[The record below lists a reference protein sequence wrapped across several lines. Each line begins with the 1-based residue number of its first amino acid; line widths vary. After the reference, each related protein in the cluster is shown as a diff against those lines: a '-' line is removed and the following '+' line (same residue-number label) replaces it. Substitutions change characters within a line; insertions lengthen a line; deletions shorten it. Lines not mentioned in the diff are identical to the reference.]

1 MFSADC
7 GQHGV
12 IHALRVD
19 AHAANARAFEHAQLF
34 RCDGIRTARFYS
46 IFAQMRKI
54 KVIFER
60 RQQPCQLMLVQR
72 GRCAAAD
79 VDALHLLARCADK
92 RGCLLDL
99 AAERVQIR
107 LDEFTGLCRGCRYE
121 RAVIAPRRTER
132 NTDVQRNI
140 VFTDGLVH
148 LHRGC
153 GRADGQRRALGRNVK
168 VLAQLDRR
176 LAARHAA
183 LDHAARQL
191 GRTHAGQAAPDRS
204 LRQKRHDCVVHGR
217 FHQFGDGALVVQ
229 RCQSGNGRA
238 LFRLMHCA
246 VHADDRT
253 RGGFAVLLGQNAAAV
268 RLGELLGSVRPA
280 QRFGRQQMKQHF
292 LYRVFQFVI
301 FQCIDHFPI
310 ACSIYGLY
318 ARSSF
323 SVEMPS

>member
-1 MFSADC
+1 MF
-7 GQHGV
+7 
-12 IHALRVD
+12 
-19 AHAANARAFEHAQLF
+19 
-34 RCDGIRTARFYS
+34 
-46 IFAQMRKI
+46 
-54 KVIFER
+54 
-60 RQQPCQLMLVQR
+60 VQR
-72 GRCAAAD
+72 GRCAAAN

-107 LDEFTGLCRGCRYE
+107 LDEFTGLRRGCRYE
-121 RAVIAPRRTER
+121 RAVIAPRRAER
-132 NTDVQRNI
+132 DADIQRNI
-140 VFTDGLVH
+140 VLPDGLVH
-148 LHRGC
+148 LHRSRR
-153 GRADGQRRALGRNVK
+153 RADGQRRALGRNVE
-168 VLAQLDRR
+168 VFTQLGCR

-204 LRQKRHDCVVHGR
+204 LRQERHDRVVHGR

-268 RLGELLGSVRPA
+268 RLGKLLDRICPA
-280 QRFGRQQMKQHF
+280 QRFSRQQMKQHF

>member
-1 MFSADC
+1 
-7 GQHGV
+7 
-12 IHALRVD
+12 
-19 AHAANARAFEHAQLF
+19 
-34 RCDGIRTARFYS
+34 
-46 IFAQMRKI
+46 
-54 KVIFER
+54 
-60 RQQPCQLMLVQR
+60 MLVQR

-92 RGCLLDL
+92 RGGLLDL

-107 LDEFTGLCRGCRYE
+107 LDEFTGLRRGCRYE
-121 RAVIAPRRTER
+121 RAVITPRRTER

-148 LHRGC
+148 LHRSRR
-153 GRADGQRRALGRNVK
+153 RADGQRRALRRNMK

-191 GRTHAGQAAPDRS
+191 GRTHAGQAAPDRG
-204 LRQKRHDCVVHGR
+204 LRQKRHGRVVHGR

-253 RGGFAVLLGQNAAAV
+253 RGGFAVLLGQNAATV
-268 RLGELLGSVRPA
+268 RLGELLGGVRL
-280 QRFGRQQMKQHF
+280 G
-292 LYRVFQFVI
+292 
-301 FQCIDHFPI
+301 
-310 ACSIYGLY
+310 
-318 ARSSF
+318 
-323 SVEMPS
+323 

>member
-1 MFSADC
+1 
-7 GQHGV
+7 
-12 IHALRVD
+12 
-19 AHAANARAFEHAQLF
+19 
-34 RCDGIRTARFYS
+34 
-46 IFAQMRKI
+46 
-54 KVIFER
+54 
-60 RQQPCQLMLVQR
+60 MLVQR

-79 VDALHLLARCADK
+79 VDALHPLARCADE

-107 LDEFTGLCRGCRYE
+107 LDEFTGLRRGCRYE

-153 GRADGQRRALGRNVK
+153 GRADGQRRALRRNMK

-191 GRTHAGQAAPDRS
+191 GRTHAGQASPDRS
-204 LRQKRHDCVVHGR
+204 LRQKRHNRVVHGR

-246 VHADDRT
+246 VHTDDCT
-253 RGGFAVLLGQNAAAV
+253 RGGFAVLLAQNAAAV
-268 RLGELLGSVRPA
+268 RLGALLDRLNT
-280 QRFGRQQMKQHF
+280 R
-292 LYRVFQFVI
+292 
-301 FQCIDHFPI
+301 
-310 ACSIYGLY
+310 
-318 ARSSF
+318 
-323 SVEMPS
+323 

>member
-1 MFSADC
+1 M
-7 GQHGV
+7 
-12 IHALRVD
+12 
-19 AHAANARAFEHAQLF
+19 
-34 RCDGIRTARFYS
+34 
-46 IFAQMRKI
+46 
-54 KVIFER
+54 
-60 RQQPCQLMLVQR
+60 
-72 GRCAAAD
+72 
-79 VDALHLLARCADK
+79 
-92 RGCLLDL
+92 
-99 AAERVQIR
+99 
-107 LDEFTGLCRGCRYE
+107 
-121 RAVIAPRRTER
+121 
-132 NTDVQRNI
+132 
-140 VFTDGLVH
+140 
-148 LHRGC
+148 
-153 GRADGQRRALGRNVK
+153 K

-204 LRQKRHDCVVHGR
+204 LRQERHDCIVHGR

-229 RCQSGNGRA
+229 RCQSSNGRV
-238 LFRLMHCA
+238 LFRLVRYT

-253 RGGFAVLLGQNAAAV
+253 RGGFAVLLSQNAAAV
-268 RLGELLGSVRPA
+268 RLGKLLDRICPA
-280 QRFGRQQMKQHF
+280 QRFSRQQMKQHF